1 MAKTLVE
8 QLPEIVKKGKAEA
21 QRILESLEG
30 DGRIS
35 LQTREL
41 VVPSKAS
48 TALFANSKSLED
60 LTDSPSRLIYGDNL
74 LAIAALLAGDDINP
88 SMRGKVDMVYID
100 PPYDSKADYRT
111 NLVLPNLV
119 LQNGPTIIEQFAYS
133 DAWANGTASYLEM
146 ITPRLFL
153 MKELLSEKGS
163 FYIHLD
169 WHVCHYVKV
178 ILDEVFGRDK
188 FVNEII
194 WDKGFRGTEAKRIY
208 QRSHD
213 VLYFYRNGADYI
225 WNQQGQPYKDDSLS
239 RYNKVDENGARYAEI
254 KRTRTDGTVYYGKT
268 YPNLDGKK
276 INDVISH
283 VPTMASTNSERLGYD
298 TQKPEALLEILIK
311 TSSNEGSFV
320 ADFYIGSGTTAAVAE
335 KLGRKWIATDLG
347 KPAVMISRKRL
358 IDQDSKPFLYQA
370 IGDYQIEQAK
380 NTLGR
385 KFRVGDLS
393 RTVLEIYGAI
403 PLDPAE
409 NPNGNLGRITSTNE
423 LVIVDSPS
431 RLTTVSSLRRA
442 QNLRDS
448 RMGGFEKV
456 TLLGWNFT
464 VDIAQA
470 LAALSD
476 PNLIVRVIPPD
487 LLDRLKKR
495 GKDGLK
501 EKLRFSTLQYLEA
514 HVKIQSQ
521 NSEQKVVEVT
531 LDNYVLVDPHAI
543 NLDDADREKLL
554 QVMNIEPLALIEYWA
569 IDPDY
574 DGMVFRSLWQD
585 YRSNTEIDRDPLRCL
600 TTTSIS
606 IPTGQVGNRLC
617 IRAIDVFGF
626 ESEVVLE
633 IPFKE

>member
-1 MAKTLVE
+1 MAKSLLE
-8 QLPEIVKKGKAEA
+8 QIPEIVKKGRSEA
-21 QRILESLEG
+21 QRVLESLESESK
-30 DGRIS
+30 IS

-48 TALFANSKSLED
+48 AALFENYNALQEIEGQPN
-60 LTDSPSRLIYGDNL
+60 RLIYGDNL
-74 LAIAALLAGDDINP
+74 LAIAALLSGDGENA
-88 SMRGKVDMVYID
+88 SLRGKIDMIYID

-111 NLVLPNLV
+111 NLVLPNIV

-133 DAWANGTASYLEM
+133 DAWANGTSSYLEM

-153 MKELLSEKGS
+153 MKELLSDKGS

-178 ILDEVFGRDK
+178 ILDEVFGRDM

-194 WDKGFRGTEAKRIY
+194 WDKGFRGTEAKRIF

-213 VLYFYRNGADYI
+213 VLYLYRNGSDYI

-239 RYNKVDENGARYAEI
+239 RYNKIDENGNRYAEI

-268 YPNLDGKK
+268 YPNLEGKK

-311 TSSNEGSFV
+311 SSSNEGSLV

-358 IDQDSKPFLYQA
+358 IDQNAKPFLYQA

-380 NTLGR
+380 TTLGR

-393 RTVLEIYGAI
+393 RTVLDIYGAV

-409 NPNGNLGRITSTNE
+409 NPNGNLGRIAANNE

-431 RLTTVSSLRRA
+431 RLTTVTSLRRA
-442 QNLRDS
+442 QLLRDS
-448 RMGGFEKV
+448 KMGGFEKV

-470 LAALSD
+470 LAALGD
-476 PNLIVRVIPPD
+476 AKLVVRVIPPD

-495 GKDGLK
+495 GKDALRDK
-501 EKLRFSTLQYLEA
+501 IRFSTLQYLEA
-514 HVKIQSQ
+514 HLEIIEDGDSGKI
-521 NSEQKVVEVT
+521 VEVT

-543 NLDDADREKLL
+543 NLDEADREKLL
-554 QVMNIEPLALIEYWA
+554 EVMNVEPLALIEYWA

-574 DGMVFRSLWQD
+574 DGQVFRSMWQD
-585 YRSNTEIDRDPLRCL
+585 YRSNVEIDRDPLRCL
-600 TTTSIS
+600 SKTLIS
-606 IPTGQVGNRLC
+606 IPSTQNGNKLC

-626 ESEVVLE
+626 ESEVVLN
-633 IPFKE
+633 IPGSK